1 MTLALMAWA
10 VITMFVYWAFS
21 GPPLTTWHCSST
33 LLHFI
38 ILNMPKTIDNIRS
51 FLRMTTLWFS
61 IALYGKIRIF
71 AVTGINPST
80 HTKRSVMLSCLRK
93 PKKLLKV
100 NKICIM
106 ALTSMAWAVIIM
118 SVHKGFLRTSAS
130 GM

>member
-1 MTLALMAWA
+1 MTLYAYGVDCYYHVCLQGFLRASFNDVALQFHA
-10 VITMFVYWAFS
+10 
-21 GPPLTTWHCSST
+21 SS
-33 LLHFI
+33 FI
-38 ILNMPKTIDNIRS
+38 ILSMPKTIDNIRS
-51 FLRMTTLWFS
+51 FLRTTTLWFS